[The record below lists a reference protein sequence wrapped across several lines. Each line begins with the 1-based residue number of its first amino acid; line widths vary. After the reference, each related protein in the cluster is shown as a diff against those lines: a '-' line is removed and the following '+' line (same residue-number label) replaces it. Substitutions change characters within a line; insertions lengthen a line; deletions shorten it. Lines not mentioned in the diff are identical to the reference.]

1 MSPNIGLLLRCAQHC
16 RWIYTADRLIKLYY
30 SSSIRKHT
38 VLVPCQVAN
47 KIARID
53 EVAAKAHAID
63 FDVVTYIGQPAI
75 QCFINSLLR
84 VPTT

>member
-1 MSPNIGLLLRCAQHC
+1 MFLNIGLLLCCAQHC
-16 RWIYTADRLIKLYY
+16 RWIYTVDRLIKLYY

-53 EVAAKAHAID
+53 EIAAKTHAIEL
-63 FDVVTYIGQPAI
+63 DVVTYIGQPAI
-75 QCFINSLLR
+75 
-84 VPTT
+84 